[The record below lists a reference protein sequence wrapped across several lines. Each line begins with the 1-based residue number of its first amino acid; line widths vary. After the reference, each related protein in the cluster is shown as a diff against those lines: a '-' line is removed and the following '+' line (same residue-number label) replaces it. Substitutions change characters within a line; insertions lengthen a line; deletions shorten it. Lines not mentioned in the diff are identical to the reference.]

1 MIKRRDFLGIT
12 ALGTG
17 TLALGT
23 TISAQETETA
33 EQATAKKSNNN
44 LNEWVQLTK
53 EVRCSRIGFGTG
65 MRGSQ
70 RTSDL
75 TRMGWPKGIEL
86 LQFAYDHGVRFFDC
100 ADLYGTHFVVAEAMK
115 GKARDSYVLGTKLW
129 LLPGGIPEKERLSP
143 EETIPR
149 FLREFKTDYIDLV
162 QIHCMT
168 DKNWTRQ
175 NEAAMESL
183 SRLKEKGLIRAHGVS
198 THSNTAVEH
207 AAQTSWCDVIHVRIN
222 SEGMNMDGPKDNTA
236 QRVEESVRAI
246 QTAHNAGKGII
257 AMKILGEGKMSNNYE
272 LRKKSTNF
280 VKNLDCV
287 DVLIVGFTEKQH
299 VTEFIDLVKNN

>member
-1 MIKRRDFLGIT
+1 MKRRDFLGMA
-12 ALGTG
+12 ALSTG
-17 TLALGT
+17 TLSLNAA
-23 TISAQETETA
+23 ISAQETI
-33 EQATAKKSNNN
+33 EQKTTKNPNNN
-44 LNEWVQLTK
+44 PNLWVQLTK
-53 EVRCSRIGFGTG
+53 DLRCPRIGFGTG

-75 TRMGWPKGIEL
+75 TRMGWDKGIEL
-86 LQFAYDHGVRFFDC
+86 LQFAYDHGIRFFDC

-115 GKARDSYVLGTKLW
+115 GKPRDSYVLGSKIW

-143 EETIPR
+143 EETVPR

-168 DKNWTRQ
+168 DKNWTSQ

-183 SRLKEKGLIRAHGVS
+183 ARLKEKGLIRAHGVS
-198 THSNTAVEH
+198 THSNAAIEH
-207 AAQTSWCDVIHVRIN
+207 AAQTPWCDVLHVRIN
-222 SEGMNMDGPKDNTA
+222 SEGMNMDGPKNNPQ
-236 QRVEESVRAI
+236 QRVEESLKAI

-257 AMKILGEGKMSNNYE
+257 AMKILGEGKMSNNEE

-287 DVLIVGFTEKQH
+287 DVLIVGFAEKQH
-299 VTEFIDLVKNN
+299 VTEFVNLVKS

>member
-1 MIKRRDFLGIT
+1 MKRRDFLGMA
-12 ALGTG
+12 ALSAG
-17 TLALGT
+17 TLTLSTVNTA
-23 TISAQETETA
+23 SAQETTEPVA
-33 EQATAKKSNNN
+33 VKKTNDPNV
-44 LNEWVQLTK
+44 WVQLTK
-53 EVRCSRIGFGTG
+53 NVRCSRIGFGTG
-65 MRGSQ
+65 MRGGQ

-75 TRMGWPKGIEL
+75 TRMGWAKGIEL

-100 ADLYGTHFVVAEAMK
+100 ADLYGTHAVVAEAMK
-115 GKARDSYVLGTKLW
+115 GKPRDSYVLGTKLW
-129 LLPGGIPEKERLSP
+129 LLPGGVPEKERLSP

-168 DKNWTRQ
+168 DKNWTAK
-175 NEAAMESL
+175 NEEAMASL

-198 THSNTAVEH
+198 THSNAAVEH
-207 AAQTSWCDVIHVRIN
+207 AAQTPWCDVVHVRIN
-222 SEGMNMDGPKDNTA
+222 SEGMNMDGPKDNTT

-246 QTAHNAGKGII
+246 QSAHNAGKGII
-257 AMKILGEGKMSNNYE
+257 AMKVLGEGKMSGNYE

-287 DVLIVGFTEKQH
+287 DVMIVGFTEKQH
-299 VTEFIDLVKNN
+299 VTEFVDFVKG

>member
-1 MIKRRDFLGIT
+1 MKRREFLGMA
-12 ALGTG
+12 ALGAG
-17 TLALGT
+17 TLTLE
-23 TISAQETETA
+23 TISAQET
-33 EQATAKKSNNN
+33 AKQTIVKKVEKPND

-115 GKARDSYVLGTKLW
+115 GKPRDSYVLGTKIW
-129 LLPGGIPEKERLSP
+129 LLSGGIPEKERLSP

-168 DKNWTRQ
+168 DKNWTSK
-175 NEAAMESL
+175 NEEAMASL
-183 SRLKEKGLIRAHGVS
+183 ARLKEKGLIRAHGVS
-198 THSNTAVEH
+198 THSNAAVEH
-207 AAQTSWCDVIHVRIN
+207 AAQTVWCDTIHVRIN
-222 SEGMNMDGPKDNTA
+222 SEGMNMDGPRDNPA

-257 AMKILGEGKMSNNYE
+257 AMKVLGEGKMSGDYE

-287 DVLIVGFTEKQH
+287 DVMIVGFTEKQH
-299 VTEFIDLVKNN
+299 ITEFVDLVKS